1 MQKYPWYDIVAGNE
15 ELEQGDFINNC
26 NVLIPTYIP
35 VEVESSAST
44 NQQSFEAQGVTE
56 IHDVIIISQSCDLE
70 NKKIE
75 FVQLCPVISY
85 SYFVEEI
92 RRSQPGSNT
101 KTILRLMNEIRL
113 GRLYRYYMLNVCDL
127 LDFAKEIQI
136 VDLGTSY
143 SIPRNV
149 MKQMVQSNGD
159 RLRLLSPYK
168 EQLAQA
174 FAYFYMRV
182 ALPTP
187 IDELKTL
194 TVPMQ
199 VGTSPRRQL

>member
-1 MQKYPWYDIVAGNE
+1 MQKYPWYGIVAGNE

-35 VEVESSAST
+35 VEAVFSAST
-44 NQQSFEAQGVTE
+44 NQQRFEAQGVTE

-85 SYFVEEI
+85 SDFVEEI
-92 RRSQPGSNT
+92 RRSQPSSNT
-101 KTILRLMNEIRL
+101 KAILRLMNEIRL

-127 LDFAKEIQI
+127 PDFAKEIQI

-149 MKQMVQSNGD
+149 MKQMVESNGD

-187 IDELKTL
+187 IDEFKTL

-199 VGTSPRRQL
+199 IGTSPRRQ